1 MNSYERVFRRM
12 EGKGVDRIPNLSI
25 VMQFAGD
32 LLGVPYGK
40 MVSDYRLLSD
50 AMSLCQ
56 EQFALDCLWVIS
68 DPMREAEGLG
78 AQVTIPEDGVPYS
91 PVPLL
96 QNVSQISRLRPIAP
110 EQGRRMNDRLEAVRL
125 LHQRSGGTIPVI
137 GWVEGPFAES
147 CDLMGLDEVMFN
159 LYDEEEAMHELLNIT
174 LDQAKRFALAQID
187 AGADLIGI
195 GDAAASL
202 ISPEHYRAFVL
213 PYQQQLIQAIHAR
226 GTKVKL
232 HICGNISRVLDL
244 AVASGADMI
253 DCDHMVDIQSAAS
266 CARVHN
272 ACVCGN
278 FDPVEVVLHGTPQQ
292 VAQAVEGCA
301 HLGTGTNFIAPG
313 CEVPRG
319 TPYANLKAIHQA
331 LCAIGPQSG
340 VNPLCQ

>member
-1 MNSYERVFRRM
+1 MNSYERVFSRM
-12 EGKGVDRIPNLSI
+12 EGRGVNRIPNLSI
-25 VMQFAGD
+25 VMQFAGE

-40 MVSDYRLLSD
+40 MVSDYRIFAD

-56 EQFALDCLWVIS
+56 ERFALDCLWAIS

-91 PVPLL
+91 PVPLI
-96 QNVSQISRLRPIAP
+96 QDVSQIAHLRPIAP

-125 LHQRSGGTIPVI
+125 LHQRGGGEIPVI

-159 LYDEEEAMHELLNIT
+159 LYDEEEAIHQLLSIT
-174 LDQAKRFALAQID
+174 LEQAKRFALAQID

-202 ISPEHYRAFVL
+202 VGPDHYRSFVL
-213 PYQQQLIQAIHAR
+213 PYQQQLVQAIHDR

-232 HICGNISRVLDL
+232 HICGNINRVVDL

-253 DCDHMVDIQSAAS
+253 DCDHMVDLQAAAT
-266 CARVHN
+266 CAKAHH

-278 FDPVEVVLHGTPQQ
+278 FDPVGVVLHGTPEQ
-292 VAQAVEGCA
+292 VTQAVERCA
-301 HLGTGTNFIAPG
+301 HLGTNTNFIAPG

-319 TPYANLKAIHQA
+319 TPYANLEAIHHA
-331 LCAIGPQSG
+331 LCAIGPQPG
-340 VNPLCQ
+340 VSIG